1 MCIARA
7 RKKQTT
13 TGMPIRNN
21 PHLNRRIVAAVSVA
35 ALIAAGCGSKDS
47 SEGRTRSLEA
57 EIEALEARVQALE
70 EQTGAEARYRD
81 ADANGLLDRA
91 VVELNAN
98 RPFVNGSAYET
109 LRTNLT
115 ISERRP
121 DGITVPVIVVDHGER
136 FCPPSPECIAVAGP
150 PAARSPVTAA
160 VAVWSPLGC
169 RYAVYDPQNGW
180 WVAKVATLAQSATIC
195 DPVAASADY
204 AISPGR
210 SGPRRGL
217 DSIGLWWG
225 SHAVGET

>member
-1 MCIARA
+1 
-7 RKKQTT
+7 
-13 TGMPIRNN
+13 MPIRNN
-21 PHLNRRIVAAVSVA
+21 PHLNRCIVAAVSVA
-35 ALIAAGCGSKDS
+35 ALIAAGCGSDGA
-47 SEGRTRSLEA
+47 SEDRTQSLEA
-57 EIEALEARVQALE
+57 DIEALEARVQTLE

-81 ADANGLLDRA
+81 ADAEDLLERA

-98 RPFVNGSAYET
+98 RPFVNVSAYGV
-109 LRTNLT
+109 LRTNVS

-121 DGITVPVIVVDHGER
+121 DGIRVPVIVVDHGER

-180 WVAKVATLAQSATIC
+180 WVAKVASLAQSATTC

-210 SGPRRGL
+210 SGPRRGF
-217 DSIGLWWG
+217 DSIGLRWEG
-225 SHAVGET
+225 HAVGET

>member
-1 MCIARA
+1 MR
-7 RKKQTT
+7 
-13 TGMPIRNN
+13 IRNT
-21 PHLNRRIVAAVSVA
+21 PHLSRCIVAAVSVV
-35 ALIAAGCGSKDS
+35 ALIAAGCSSEDS

-70 EQTGAEARYRD
+70 EQTGVEARYRD
-81 ADANGLLDRA
+81 ADANDLLDRA
-91 VVELNAN
+91 VVELDAN
-98 RPFVNGSAYET
+98 RPFVNGSAYRT
-109 LRTNLT
+109 LTTNVA

-150 PAARSPVTAA
+150 PATRSPVGAA

-169 RYAVYDPQNGW
+169 RYAVYDARNGW
-180 WVAKVATLAQSATIC
+180 WVAKVAYVAQSVTIC

-217 DSIGLWWG
+217 DSIDLRWE